1 MCIRVLHRIARE
13 LLPLAMEGD
22 DVLAVQS
29 LMEGGLIEGALE
41 LHRDG
46 EGADRAVVFR
56 ITALGLL
63 HLRSFPQTF
72 R

>member
-41 LHRDG
+41 LHRGG

-63 HLRSFPQTF
+63 HLRSFPPTL